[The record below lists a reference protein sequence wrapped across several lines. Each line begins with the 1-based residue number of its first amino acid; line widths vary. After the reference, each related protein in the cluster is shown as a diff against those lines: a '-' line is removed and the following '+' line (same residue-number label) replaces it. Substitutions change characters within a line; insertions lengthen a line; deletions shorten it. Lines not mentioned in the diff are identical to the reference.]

1 MQGGPAALHEFD
13 LFVTLAL
20 SRSTLF
26 CIVDCQQYFHLVNTI
41 KSGWAERFDGLDF
54 MGGDGSLVKGAD
66 LRAARNSCE
75 LMHLTRHT
83 HLCTGCTRAEPKAA

>member
-1 MQGGPAALHEFD
+1 M
-13 LFVTLAL
+13 
-20 SRSTLF
+20 
-26 CIVDCQQYFHLVNTI
+26 DCQQYFHLINTI

-54 MGGDGSLVKGAD
+54 MGGDGSLITGEQ

-75 LMHLTRHT
+75 LMRLTRHT